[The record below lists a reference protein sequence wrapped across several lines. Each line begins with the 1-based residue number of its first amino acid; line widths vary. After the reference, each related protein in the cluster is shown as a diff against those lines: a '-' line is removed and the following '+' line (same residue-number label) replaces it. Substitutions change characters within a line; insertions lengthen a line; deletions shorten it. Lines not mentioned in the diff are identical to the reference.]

1 MRLAARSQFGRWVIR
16 MPKQASLILFIV
28 SLLLMLAA
36 PVAAQ
41 TPTPPLGVVSGQIVN
56 RSHTGTVPAK
66 LDLVLHAWDQN
77 SNEKLMRDGQ
87 SNPDGTFRFEDV
99 PIEAGLLYGVMAVYN
114 DITYFSTSVE
124 AAGPSVT
131 GVEVPIYETTVDTS
145 NVQIDQMY
153 VVFLYTPAGLEVNE
167 VYRVLNGGDRTVK
180 DAVKLADDQVAT
192 LRFSLPPDAIN
203 LAFDPAIKNE
213 LLRTS
218 DGFAFVGALLPGD
231 KPTRVAVRY
240 MLPYQSGMTYTLN
253 TLYVVRSVSYLVP
266 GDSGLSV
273 TGEGLTD
280 GRIQTIDADR
290 QLVVK
295 ERGAL
300 PAGEQAVVT
309 LVGLPKVSNIKQP
322 VPAAPAANGIR
333 TPEALAGVAGIVF
346 TLGLIV
352 FGLWWFRR
360 PEPALILAD
369 ESDELSPVDS
379 AAQPADLAESRDR
392 SEADNTTDN
401 L

>member
-1 MRLAARSQFGRWVIR
+1 MRLVARSQFGRRVIR
-16 MPKQASLILFIV
+16 MHKQTSLILFIV

-41 TPTPPLGVVSGQIVN
+41 TPAPPTVTPTPSLGVVSGQIVN
-56 RSHTGTVPAK
+56 RSRGGTVPVK

-99 PIEAGLLYGVMAVYN
+99 PIESSLLYGVMAVYN
-114 DITYFSTSVE
+114 GITYFSMPVE
-124 AAGPSVT
+124 AT
-131 GVEVPIYETTVDTS
+131 GQSLTGLEIPIYETTVDTS
-145 NVQIDQMY
+145 NVQIDQLY
-153 VVFLYTPAGLEVNE
+153 VVFLSTPAGLEVNE

-192 LRFSLPPDAIN
+192 LRFPLPSEAIN

-218 DGFAFVGALLPGD
+218 DGFAFAGALLPGD
-231 KPTRVAVRY
+231 KPTRIAVRY

-253 TLYVVRSVSYLVP
+253 VPYVVRSVSYMVP
-266 GDSGLSV
+266 ADSDLSV

-280 GRIQTIDADR
+280 GGLQTIDANR
-290 QLVVK
+290 QLAVK
-295 ERGAL
+295 TRGAL
-300 PAGEQAVVT
+300 QAGEKAIVILTGQ
-309 LVGLPKVSNIKQP
+309 PKISNIKQP
-322 VPAAPAANGIR
+322 VPTTPVVNGIR
-333 TPEALAGVAGIVF
+333 SPEALAGVAGIVF

-352 FGLWWFRR
+352 FGWRWFRR
-360 PEPALILAD
+360 PGPALILAD
-369 ESDELSPVDS
+369 ESDELSPGDS
-379 AAQPADLAESRDR
+379 VAQPGGLAESRD
-392 SEADNTTDN
+392 
-401 L
+401 